1 MRVKI
6 NFLTRTALFL
16 ALTLALQGLRLP
28 TFLTGPAVN
37 FFLALATLWAGVASG
52 VIIGLLT
59 PWAALLLGILPAPLA
74 PAIPF
79 IMIGNAV
86 YTFLI
91 GLLYRCLPSK
101 AGQLIGV
108 AAGAVAKFLVIA
120 GAATYTLTLPPPITG
135 ALLLPQLYNALLGGG
150 AAVMISVSL
159 PKRIREDNVDK

>member
-28 TFLTGPAVN
+28 TFFTGPAVN
-37 FFLALATLWAGVASG
+37 LFLALATLWVGTGSG
-52 VIIGLLT
+52 VFIGLLT

-79 IMIGNAV
+79 IMFGNAA

-91 GLLYRCLPSK
+91 GIFNRYTPFTVGRL
-101 AGQLIGV
+101 AGV
-108 AAGAVAKFLVIA
+108 AAGAIAKFLVIA
-120 GAATYTLTLPPPITG
+120 GAVTYVLTLPPPIAG
-135 ALLLPQLYNALLGGG
+135 ALLLPQLYNALLGGV
-150 AAVMISVSL
+150 AAAIIGISL
-159 PKRIREDNVDK
+159 PERNVD